1 MYPPEYLEAHGPP
14 NGSQSYHEGAESG
27 GVGDRRCLG
36 STRRSVLGVVL
47 LLALD
52 LRIMTRRSVV
62 LDAIADVDVGV
73 DVLTDVIQQGLIDH
87 LVDVAVVALAS
98 LWVRSASILVW
109 VPFIVAPGPS
119 IEIGA
124 AHLISG
130 AVGASAL
137 ASLSW

>member
-1 MYPPEYLEAHGPP
+1 M
-14 NGSQSYHEGAESG
+14 
-27 GVGDRRCLG
+27 
-36 STRRSVLGVVL
+36 LGVIL
-47 LLALD
+47 LPMLD
-52 LRIMTRRSVV
+52 FYVMMCRSSILYVV
-62 LDAIADVDVGV
+62 KDIDIGI

-130 AVGASAL
+130 AVGALAL